1 VAAGVIDGE
10 LFEDR
15 SRAES
20 FGAVADLYDRFRPSY
35 PSALIEALVGDGARD
50 ILDVGCGTGKAG
62 ALLFERGCSV
72 LGVEVDARMAEVARA
87 KGLEVEVAR
96 FELWDPGLRRFDLV
110 ISGQA
115 WHWIDPLAG
124 AAKAAE
130 ALREA
135 GRICLFWN
143 RGDPPEHVRER
154 LVPIYDRLAPEGE
167 SETSALERR
176 GRVVRETVAGI
187 DTSGE
192 FGPAKVSA
200 FPWSRSY
207 TTEQWLEAR
216 RTHSG
221 HLGLEPQR
229 RERLLEAVGA
239 AIEAL
244 GGSFE
249 VQYEVVLVSA
259 ARMARTLA

>member
-1 VAAGVIDGE
+1 M
-10 LFEDR
+10 FEDR

-20 FGAVADLYDRFRPSY
+20 FGSVADLYDQARPSY
-35 PSALIEALVGDGARD
+35 PPALIDALAADAPRD
-50 ILDVGCGTGKAG
+50 VLDVGCGTGKAG
-62 ALLFERGCSV
+62 APLLERGCSV

-96 FELWDPGLRRFDLV
+96 FELWDPGSRRFDLL

-115 WHWIDPLAG
+115 WHWIDPRAG
-124 AAKAAE
+124 AAKAAA
-130 ALREA
+130 ALREG

-187 DTSGE
+187 DRSGE
-192 FGPAKVSA
+192 FGPAEVSA
-200 FPWSRSY
+200 LPWSQVY
-207 TTEQWLEAR
+207 TTEAWLEAR

-221 HLGLEPQR
+221 HLSLEPQR
-229 RERLLEAVGA
+229 RERLLEAVGD

-249 VQYEVVLVSA
+249 VQYETVLVSA
-259 ARMARTLA
+259 VRQARTLA

>member
-1 VAAGVIDGE
+1 M
-10 LFEDR
+10 FEDR

-20 FGAVADLYDRFRPSY
+20 FGSVADLYDQARPSY
-35 PSALIEALVGDGARD
+35 PPALIDALAADAPRD
-50 ILDVGCGTGKAG
+50 VLDVGCGTGKAG
-62 ALLFERGCSV
+62 APLLERGCSV

-96 FELWDPGLRRFDLV
+96 FELWDPGPRRFDLL

-115 WHWIDPLAG
+115 WHWIDPRAG
-124 AAKAAE
+124 AAKAAA
-130 ALREA
+130 ALREG

-187 DTSGE
+187 DRSGE
-192 FGPAKVSA
+192 FGPAEVSA
-200 FPWSRSY
+200 LPWGQVY
-207 TTEQWLEAR
+207 TTEAWLEAR
-216 RTHSG
+216 RTRSG
-221 HLGLEPQR
+221 HLSLEPQR
-229 RERLLEAVGA
+229 RERLLEAVGD

-249 VQYEVVLVSA
+249 VQYETVLVSA
-259 ARMARTLA
+259 VRLARTLA